1 MIKFFRTA
9 TAGAAAVVLAVL
21 FAVQAQA
28 ASPRPQVTA
37 QSDQGNGD
45 LIFAG
50 AAGLLILAA
59 AFGVIIYAARHR
71 NSEQ

>member
-9 TAGAAAVVLAVL
+9 AACAAAVVLAVL

-28 ASPRPQVTA
+28 ASPTPQVAA
-37 QSDQGNGD
+37 QSDQGYGD
-45 LIFAG
+45 LVFAG
-50 AAGLLILAA
+50 AAGLFILAA

-71 NSEQ
+71 HSEQ

>member
-9 TAGAAAVVLAVL
+9 AASAAAIVLAVL

-28 ASPRPQVTA
+28 ASPTQQVA
-37 QSDQGNGD
+37 SSHQGDGD

-50 AAGLLILAA
+50 VAGLFILAA

>member
-1 MIKFFRTA
+1 MKFVRTA
-9 TAGAAAVVLAVL
+9 TASAAAVVLAVL

-28 ASPRPQVTA
+28 ASPSPRVTA
-37 QSDQGNGD
+37 QPDQGNGD

-50 AAGLLILAA
+50 AAGLFILAA

-71 NSEQ
+71 HSEQ

>member
-1 MIKFFRTA
+1 MKFFRTV
-9 TAGAAAVVLAVL
+9 TASAAAVVLAVL

-28 ASPRPQVTA
+28 ASPSPQVTA
-37 QSDQGNGD
+37 QPDQGNGD

-50 AAGLLILAA
+50 AAGLFILAA

-71 NSEQ
+71 NSEN

>member
-1 MIKFFRTA
+1 VIKFFRTA
-9 TAGAAAVVLAVL
+9 AACAAAVVLAVL

-28 ASPRPQVTA
+28 ASPTTQAV
-37 QSDQGNGD
+37 QSQQGDGD

-50 AAGLLILAA
+50 VAGLFILAA

>member
-9 TAGAAAVVLAVL
+9 AAAGAAVVLAVL

-28 ASPRPQVTA
+28 ASPSPQAV
-37 QSDQGNGD
+37 QSQQGNGD
-45 LIFAG
+45 LVVAG
-50 AAGLLILAA
+50 LAALLILAA

-71 NSEQ
+71 NSES

>member
-1 MIKFFRTA
+1 MIKFCRTA
-9 TAGAAAVVLAVL
+9 AASAAAVVLAVL

-28 ASPRPQVTA
+28 ASSSPQVAA
-37 QSDQGNGD
+37 QSPQGDGD

-50 AAGLLILAA
+50 VVGVAILGA

-71 NSEQ
+71 DTEQ

>member
-28 ASPRPQVTA
+28 ASPSNQAA
-37 QSDQGNGD
+37 QSQQGDGD
-45 LIFAG
+45 LVFAG
-50 AAGLLILAA
+50 VVGLLILGA

-71 NSEQ
+71 HSEN

>member
-1 MIKFFRTA
+1 MIKFCRTA
-9 TAGAAAVVLAVL
+9 AASAAAVVLAVL

-28 ASPRPQVTA
+28 ASPNPQVAA
-37 QSDQGNGD
+37 QPQQGDGD

-50 AAGLLILAA
+50 VAGLFILGA

-71 NSEQ
+71 NTEN